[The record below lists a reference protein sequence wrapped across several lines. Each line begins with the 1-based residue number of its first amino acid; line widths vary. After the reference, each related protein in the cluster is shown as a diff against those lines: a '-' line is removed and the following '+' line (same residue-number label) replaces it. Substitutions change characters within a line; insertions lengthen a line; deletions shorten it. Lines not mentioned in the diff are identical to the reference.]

1 MQCPSCDHTAP
12 QADFGDPMRCPG
24 CGAYYEKAL
33 KLKLAA
39 ANSSNVAAT
48 PTPQVQ
54 KQAFRLAAD
63 HVEVATR
70 GLDGVQPVVVVDIQM
85 RFWSMMVFMLKW
97 MLAAIPAT
105 IAFLVIMAMLIGLF
119 GGLTGGFLG
128 IGT

>member
-39 ANSSNVAAT
+39 ANSANVAAEPAPAAPR
-48 PTPQVQ
+48 PTL
-54 KQAFRLAAD
+54 RLAAD
-63 HVEVATR
+63 HVAVATR

-105 IAFLVIMAMLIGLF
+105 IAFLAIMTVLIGLL

-128 IGT
+128 IGK